1 MSSKSIPPVQSR
13 LQKLNR
19 ILNIKGV
26 DPKLAQVIM
35 DEIVDGGPSV
45 TFDDIGMLHLYNLSL
60 IVGINEPFPT
70 LFKLQIPQR

>member
-1 MSSKSIPPVQSR
+1 MSLRSVPPVQAR

-19 ILNIKGV
+19 ILSIKGV

-45 TFDDIGMLHLYNLSL
+45 TFDDIGITFSFLLLL
-60 IVGINEPFPT
+60 
-70 LFKLQIPQR
+70 

>member
-1 MSSKSIPPVQSR
+1 MLSRNVPLVQSR
-13 LQKLNR
+13 LQKLNK

-45 TFDDIGMLHLYNLSL
+45 TFDDIGNIIFLNIFYVAIFH
-60 IVGINEPFPT
+60 
-70 LFKLQIPQR
+70 